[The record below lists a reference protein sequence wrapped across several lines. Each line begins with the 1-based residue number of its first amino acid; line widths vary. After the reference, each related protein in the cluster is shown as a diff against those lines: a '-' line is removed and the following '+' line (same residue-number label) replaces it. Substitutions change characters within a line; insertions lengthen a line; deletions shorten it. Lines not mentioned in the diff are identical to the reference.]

1 MSRIAREAA
10 IILLKFAQVIRSMMF
25 PSRPTLLAICCSLSV
40 AAHAADTLE
49 LGATDV
55 NADAIKTN
63 SNTLP
68 EAFAGGQVARGG
80 QMGVLGNQDNMNVPF
95 TMTSYTSRL
104 IEDQQAED
112 VGDVLLNDPSVR
124 QSYGFGNQSQ
134 VFVIRGL
141 PLSGDDISYNGLY
154 GVLPR
159 QILSTDAVE
168 RVEVFKGPNAF
179 INGVSP
185 TGSGLGGGVNLQP
198 KRAGDTPIR
207 RYTQD
212 ITTDG
217 RIGEH
222 LDLGQRFGEDN
233 RFGARLNLSQRE
245 GETAIHDEDQRTKL
259 FVAGLD
265 YRGDNFR
272 VSTDFGYQ
280 KQRING
286 LRNTVQLGTATE
298 IPTAPHAGH
307 NYGQDWTYTETE
319 DTFGMMRGDWDLSD
333 SWTAYLAGGAKHTRE
348 TGVYGT
354 PTLVGNSG
362 LATVGGSEIPHNE
375 DNTTFAAG
383 LNGRLQTGPVSHQIA
398 IGASTIWTQQ
408 ENAYTFYRS
417 TTGNT
422 NIYNTPNLPKP
433 TAVSLTGGD
442 MGDPGVT
449 GKTRNRSL
457 AISDTVGLFDDS
469 LLLTYG
475 VRRQQLRVENYSYEG
490 TTNAGRPYGNNDGSR
505 TSLYDESIT
514 TPVYGIVYKP
524 TDTVSLYANR
534 IEGLAQG
541 PVASGTNITN
551 LGEAFPP
558 GRTKQLEA
566 GIKLDMQ
573 TFGANLG
580 VFRIEKPTDGYV
592 DATRALYVRD
602 GEQVNKG
609 IELSVFGEPVE
620 GLRLMAGG
628 TRMTSELK
636 KTAGGTNDG
645 NHAIGVPTFQL
656 NASVDWD
663 IPGLEGAALSARML
677 RTGGQYADQANN
689 LSLPTWNRFDAGARY
704 KFKVDQK
711 DLTLRVNVENITDK
725 NYWASANGG
734 YLSQGDPRLVKFS
747 GTIDF

>member
-1 MSRIAREAA
+1 
-10 IILLKFAQVIRSMMF
+10 MF
-25 PSRPTLLAICCSLSV
+25 PSFPFRPSVLALCCSFSV
-40 AAHAADTLE
+40 AANAADSVVE

-55 NADAIKTN
+55 NANAVNAN

-68 EAFAGGQVARGG
+68 EAYAGGQLARGA
-80 QMGVLGNQDNMNVPF
+80 QMGVLGNQDSMNVPF
-95 TMTSYTSRL
+95 AMASYTSKL

-141 PLSGDDISYNGLY
+141 PLAGDDISYGGLY

-159 QILSTDAVE
+159 QILAADAIE

-185 TGSGLGGGVNLQP
+185 TGTGLGGSVNLQP
-198 KRAGDTPIR
+198 KRAEDVPTR
-207 RYTQD
+207 RYSQD
-212 ITTDG
+212 ISSDG

-222 LDLGQRFGEDN
+222 LDLGQRFGEGN
-233 RFGARLNLSQRE
+233 RFGARVNLSQRE
-245 GETAIHDEDQRTKL
+245 GDTAIDDQSQRSKL

-272 VSTDFGYQ
+272 VSTDLGYQ

-286 LRNTVQLGTATE
+286 LRNSVQVGSATK
-298 IPTAPHAGH
+298 IPTAPDASH
-307 NYGQDWTYTETE
+307 NYGQDWTYSETE
-319 DTFGMMRGDWDLSD
+319 DTFGMIRGDWDLSEN
-333 SWTAYLAGGAKHTRE
+333 WTAYLAGGAKHTRE
-348 TGVYGT
+348 TGVYAT
-354 PTLVGNSG
+354 PTLVGNDG
-362 LATVGGSEIPHNE
+362 VATVGGSEIPHKE
-375 DNTTFAAG
+375 DNTSFAAG
-383 LNGRLQTGPVSHQIA
+383 LNGLLQTGPLSHQIA
-398 IGASTIWTQQ
+398 IGASTLWTQQ

-417 TTGNT
+417 VAGNS
-422 NIYNTPNLPKP
+422 NIYNTPALGKP
-433 TAVSLTGGD
+433 TDVSSTGGE

-457 AISDTVGLFDDS
+457 AISDTIGLFDDR

-475 VRRQQLRVENYSYEG
+475 VRRQQLRVENYSYDG
-490 TTNAGRPYGNNDGSR
+490 TTSNGVANPANDGSR
-505 TSLYDESIT
+505 TSLYDESVT

-524 TDTVSLYANR
+524 TDTISLYANR
-534 IEGLAQG
+534 IEGLAKG

-566 GIKLDMQ
+566 GIKLDMPS
-573 TFGANLG
+573 FGANLG
-580 VFRIEKPTDGYV
+580 VFRIEKPSDGYV
-592 DATRALYVRD
+592 DTAQRLYIRD

-609 IELSVFGEPVE
+609 VELSVFGEPIE

-636 KTAGGTNDG
+636 KTSGGLTDG

-663 IPGLEGAALSARML
+663 IPGLAGAALSARML
-677 RTGGQYADQANN
+677 RTGGQYANQANT
-689 LSLPTWNRFDAGARY
+689 LSLPTWNRFDVGARY
-704 KFKVDQK
+704 KFKVDRK
-711 DLTLRVNVENITDK
+711 DLTLRVNVENLTDK

-747 GTIDF
+747 GTLDF

>member
-1 MSRIAREAA
+1 MV
-10 IILLKFAQVIRSMMF
+10 FAF
-25 PSRPTLLAICCSLSV
+25 PSRPTLLALCCSVSFM
-40 AAHAADTLE
+40 AHAADPVE

-55 NADAIKTN
+55 NAEAVKAN

-68 EAFAGGQVARGG
+68 ETFAGGQVARDGK
-80 QMGVLGNQDNMNVPF
+80 MGVLGNQDNMNVPF
-95 TMTSYTSRL
+95 TMTSYTSKL

-124 QSYGFGNQSQ
+124 QSYGFGNQAQ

-141 PLSGDDISYNGLY
+141 PLNGDDISYNGLY

-159 QILSTDAVE
+159 QILSTDAIE

-185 TGSGLGGGVNLQP
+185 TGSGLGGSVNLQP
-198 KRAGDTPIR
+198 KRAGDVPTR

-212 ITTDG
+212 ISSDG

-222 LDLGQRFGEDN
+222 LDLGQRFGDDN
-233 RFGARLNLSQRE
+233 RFGARVNLSQRE
-245 GETAIHDEDQRTKL
+245 GETAVNDQDQRTKL

-265 YRGDNFR
+265 YRGDKFR

-280 KQRING
+280 KQRINH
-286 LRNTVQLGTATE
+286 LRNTVQLGTATS
-298 IPTAPHAGH
+298 IPTAPDASH
-307 NYGQDWTYTETE
+307 NYGQSWTYTETE
-319 DTFGMMRGDWDLSD
+319 DTFGMMRGDWDLND
-333 SWTAYLAGGAKHTRE
+333 SWTAYLAGGVKHTRE

-354 PTLVGNSG
+354 PTLVGNTG
-362 LATVGGSEIPHNE
+362 TATISGSEIPHNE
-375 DNTTFAAG
+375 DNTSFSTG
-383 LNGRLQTGPVSHQIA
+383 LNGRFQTGPISHQIA
-398 IGASTIWTQQ
+398 IGATTIWTEQ
-408 ENAYTFYRS
+408 ENAYTFYRP
-417 TTGNT
+417 TVGNT
-422 NIYNTPNLPKP
+422 NIYNANKLAKP
-433 TAVSLTGGD
+433 TDGYLTGGD

-475 VRRQQLRVENYSYEG
+475 VRRQQLRVENYLYDGSTSNG
-490 TTNAGRPYGNNDGSR
+490 LANPANDGSR
-505 TSLYDESIT
+505 SSIYDEAIT

-524 TDTVSLYANR
+524 TDIISLYANR
-534 IEGLAQG
+534 IEGLAKG

-580 VFRIEKPTDGYV
+580 VFRIERPTDGFV
-592 DATRALYVRD
+592 DAASRLYVRD
-602 GEQVNKG
+602 GQQVNKG
-609 IELSVFGEPVE
+609 IELSVFGEPIE

-636 KTAGGTNDG
+636 NTSGGLNDG

-656 NASVDWD
+656 NASADWD
-663 IPGLEGAALSARML
+663 IPGLEGAALNARML

-704 KFKVDQK
+704 KMRVEQK

-734 YLSQGDPRLVKFS
+734 YLTQGEPRLVKFS

>member
-1 MSRIAREAA
+1 
-10 IILLKFAQVIRSMMF
+10 MF
-25 PSRPTLLAICCSLSV
+25 LSHPFRPTLLALCCSASFI
-40 AAHAADTLE
+40 ANAADSALE
-49 LGATDV
+49 LGATDI
-55 NADAIKTN
+55 NADAVKAN

-68 EAFAGGQVARGG
+68 EVYAGGQVARGG

-95 TMTSYTSRL
+95 TMTSYTSQL

-134 VFVIRGL
+134 IFVIRGL
-141 PLSGDDISYNGLY
+141 PLAGDDISYGGLY

-159 QILSTDAVE
+159 QILSTDAIE

-185 TGSGLGGGVNLQP
+185 TGTGLGGSVNLQP
-198 KRAGDTPIR
+198 KRAEDVSTR

-212 ITTDG
+212 ISSDG
-217 RIGEH
+217 RVGEH
-222 LDLGQRFGEDN
+222 LDLGQRFGEGN
-233 RFGARLNLSQRE
+233 RFGARVNLSQRE
-245 GETAIHDEDQRTKL
+245 GDTAIDDENQRTKL

-265 YRGDNFR
+265 YRGDTFR

-286 LRNTVQLGTATE
+286 LRNTVQLGNATK
-298 IPTAPHAGH
+298 IPTAPDASH
-307 NYGQDWTYTETE
+307 NYGQDWTNAETE
-319 DTFGMMRGDWDLSD
+319 DTFGMMRGDWDLNEN
-333 SWTAYLAGGAKHTRE
+333 WTAYLAGGAKHTRE

-354 PTLVGNSG
+354 PTLVGNNG
-362 LATVGGSEIPHNE
+362 VATVGGSEIPHNE
-375 DNTTFAAG
+375 DNTSFAAG
-383 LNGRLQTGPVSHQIA
+383 LNGHVQTGPVSHQIA
-398 IGASTIWTQQ
+398 IGASTLWTQQ
-408 ENAYTFYRS
+408 ENAYTFYRPV
-417 TTGNT
+417 TGNT
-422 NIYNTPNLPKP
+422 NIYTTPSLPKP
-433 TAVSLTGGD
+433 TAVSSTGGD

-457 AISDTVGLFDDS
+457 AVSDTVGLFDDS

-475 VRRQQLRVENYSYEG
+475 VRRQQLRVENYSYDG
-490 TTNAGRPYGNNDGSR
+490 TTSNGAANAANDGSR
-505 TSLYDESIT
+505 TSLYDKSIT

-534 IEGLAQG
+534 IEGLAKG
-541 PVASGTNITN
+541 PVASGTVTN

-573 TFGANLG
+573 SFGANLG
-580 VFRIEKPTDGYV
+580 VFRIEKPSDGYV
-592 DATRALYVRD
+592 DATQRLYIRD

-609 IELSVFGEPVE
+609 VELSVFGEPIE

-636 KTAGGTNDG
+636 KTAGGLADG

-663 IPGLEGAALSARML
+663 VPGLEGAALSARML

-704 KFKVDQK
+704 KLKVDQK

-734 YLSQGDPRLVKFS
+734 YLSQGDPRLVKLS

>member
-1 MSRIAREAA
+1 MV
-10 IILLKFAQVIRSMMF
+10 FPF
-25 PSRPTLLAICCSLSV
+25 PSRPTLLALCCSVSFM
-40 AAHAADTLE
+40 AQAADSVLE

-55 NADAIKTN
+55 NADAVRTN

-80 QMGVLGNQDNMNVPF
+80 QMGVLGNQDSMNVPF
-95 TMTSYTSRL
+95 VMTSYTSKL
-104 IEDQQAED
+104 IEDQQAET
-112 VGDVLLNDPSVR
+112 VGDVLANDPSVR
-124 QSYGFGNQSQ
+124 QSFGFGNQAES
-134 VFVIRGL
+134 FVIRGL
-141 PLSGDDISYNGLY
+141 ELNSDDISYNGLY
-154 GVLPR
+154 GVVPR
-159 QILSTDAVE
+159 QILSTDAIE
-168 RVEVFKGPNAF
+168 RVELFKGPNAF

-185 TGSGLGGGVNLQP
+185 TGTGLGGSVNLQP
-198 KRAGDTPIR
+198 KRAEDIPTR

-212 ITTDG
+212 ISSDG

-222 LDLGQRFGEDN
+222 LDLGQRFGEGN

-245 GETAIHDEDQRTKL
+245 GETAINDQDHRSKL

-265 YRGDNFR
+265 YRGDDFR

-280 KQRING
+280 KHRINH
-286 LRNTVQLGTATE
+286 LRNSVQLGSATS
-298 IPTAPHAGH
+298 IPTAPDADH
-307 NYGQDWTYTETE
+307 NYGQDWTYSETE
-319 DTFGMMRGDWDLSD
+319 DTFGMMRGDYDLND
-333 SWTAYLAGGAKHTRE
+333 SWTAYLAGGVKHTRE

-354 PTLVGNSG
+354 PRLVGDSG
-362 LATVGGSEIPHNE
+362 ASTITGSEIPHNE
-375 DNTTFAAG
+375 DNTTFTAG
-383 LNGRLQTGPVSHQIA
+383 VNGRFQTGSISHQIA

-408 ENAYTFYRS
+408 ENAYTFYS
-417 TTGNT
+417 ASEGNT
-422 NIYNTPNLPKP
+422 NIYNSNQLVKP
-433 TAVSLTGGD
+433 TAVSFTGGD

-457 AISDTVGLFDDS
+457 AISDTLGLFDDS

-475 VRRQQLRVENYSYEG
+475 VRRQQLRVENYLYDGSTFNG
-490 TTNAGRPYGNNDGSR
+490 LANPANDGSR
-505 TSLYDESIT
+505 SALYDESIT

-524 TDTVSLYANR
+524 TDMISLYANR

-541 PVASGTNITN
+541 ENAPATAINR
-551 LGEAFPP
+551 GESFPP
-558 GRTKQLEA
+558 GRTKQIEA
-566 GIKLDMQ
+566 GVKLDMK
-573 TFGANLG
+573 TFGASLA
-580 VFRIEKPTDGYV
+580 VFRIEKPTDGS
-592 DATRALYVRD
+592 LNLGNLFVRD

-609 IELSVFGEPVE
+609 VELSIFGEPIE

-628 TRMTSELK
+628 MRLASELK
-636 KTAGGTNDG
+636 NTANGTDDG

-663 IPGLEGAALSARML
+663 IPGVEGAALNARML
-677 RTGGQYADQANN
+677 RTGGQFADQANT

-704 KFKVDQK
+704 KLKIQEK

-725 NYWASANGG
+725 NYWASASQG

>member
-1 MSRIAREAA
+1 M
-10 IILLKFAQVIRSMMF
+10 LFPF
-25 PSRPTLLAICCSLSV
+25 PSRPTLLALCCSVSFM
-40 AAHAADTLE
+40 AQAADPVLE

-55 NADAIKTN
+55 NATAVKPN
-63 SNTLP
+63 PSALP

-80 QMGVLGNQDNMNVPF
+80 QMGVLGNQDNMDVPF
-95 TMTSYTSRL
+95 TMTSYTSQL

-124 QSYGFGNQSQ
+124 QSFGYGNQAQ

-159 QILSTDAVE
+159 QILSTDAIE

-185 TGSGLGGGVNLQP
+185 TGSGLGGSVNLQP
-198 KRAGDTPIR
+198 KRAGDTPTR

-212 ITTDG
+212 ISTDG

-222 LDLGQRFGEDN
+222 LDLGQRFGPEN

-245 GETAIHDEDQRTKL
+245 GETAINDQDQRTKL

-265 YRGDNFR
+265 YRGDDFR
-272 VSTDFGYQ
+272 VSSDFGYQ
-280 KQRING
+280 NQRVNH
-286 LRNTVQLGTATE
+286 LRNSVQLGSATS
-298 IPTAPHAGH
+298 IPTAPDADH
-307 NYGQDWTYTETE
+307 NYGQNWTYTETE
-319 DTFGMMRGDWDLSD
+319 DTFGMLRGEWDLND

-354 PTLVGNSG
+354 PALVGNTGTATISG
-362 LATVGGSEIPHNE
+362 SNINHNE
-375 DNTTFAAG
+375 DNTSFAAG
-383 LNGRLQTGPVSHQIA
+383 LNGRFQTGPVSHQVA
-398 IGASTIWTQQ
+398 IGATTIWT
-408 ENAYTFYRS
+408 EAANAYVFYRPS
-417 TTGNT
+417 PGNT
-422 NIYNTPNLPKP
+422 NIYNTPKLPKP
-433 TAVSLTGGD
+433 TDGYFTGGD

-449 GKTRNRSL
+449 AKTRNRSV

-475 VRRQQLRVENYSYEG
+475 IRRQQLRQENYSYDG
-490 TTNAGRPYGNNDGSR
+490 GSFNGVANSNDGSR
-505 TSLYDESIT
+505 TSIYDEGIT

-541 PVASGTNITN
+541 PIASGSGVIN

-580 VFRIEKPTDGYV
+580 VFRIERPTDGYV
-592 DATRALYVRD
+592 SGNVYLRD

-609 IELSVFGEPVE
+609 VELSVFGEPVQ

-636 KTAGGTNDG
+636 NTAGGANDG

-663 IPGLEGAALSARML
+663 IPGLEGAALNARML
-677 RTGGQYADQANN
+677 RTGGQYADQANT

-704 KFKVDQK
+704 KFKVSEK

-734 YLSQGDPRLVKFS
+734 YLTQGEPRLVKFS

>member
-40 AAHAADTLE
+40 VAHAADTLE

-95 TMTSYTSRL
+95 TMTSYTSKL

-383 LNGRLQTGPVSHQIA
+383 LNGHLQTGPVSHQIA

>member
-1 MSRIAREAA
+1 MALR
-10 IILLKFAQVIRSMMF
+10 F
-25 PSRPTLLAICCSLSV
+25 PSRPTLLALCCSVSFI
-40 AAHAADTLE
+40 AHAADNVVE

-55 NADAIKTN
+55 NAAAVKTTT
-63 SNTLP
+63 NTAP
-68 EAFAGGQVARGG
+68 EAYAGGQVARGG
-80 QMGVLGNQDNMNVPF
+80 QMGILGNQDNMNVPF
-95 TMTSYTSRL
+95 TMTSYTSKL

-134 VFVIRGL
+134 VFVIRGM

-159 QILSTDAVE
+159 QILSIDALE

-179 INGVSP
+179 INGVTP

-198 KRAGDTPIR
+198 KRAGDTPTR

-212 ITTDG
+212 ISTDG

-222 LDLGQRFGEDN
+222 LDLGQRFGADN
-233 RFGARLNLSQRE
+233 RFGARINLSQRE
-245 GETAIHDEDQRTKL
+245 GETGINDQDQRSKL

-265 YRGDNFR
+265 YRGDTFR
-272 VSTDFGYQ
+272 VSSDFGYQ
-280 KQRING
+280 KERINH
-286 LRNTVQLGTATE
+286 LRNTVQIGNATRV
-298 IPTAPHAGH
+298 PTAPSASH
-307 NYGQDWTYTETE
+307 NYGQDWTYSETE
-319 DTFGMMRGDWDLSD
+319 DTFGMLRGEWDLSD
-333 SWTAYLAGGAKHTRE
+333 NWTGYLAGGVKHTRE

-362 LATVGGSEIPHNE
+362 TATIGGSEIPHNE
-375 DNTTFAAG
+375 DNTTFSAG
-383 LNGRLQTGPVSHQIA
+383 LNGRLQTGPLSHQIA

-408 ENAYTFYRS
+408 ENAYVFYRS
-417 TTGNT
+417 TAGNT
-422 NIYNTPNLPKP
+422 NIYDNVRLPVP
-433 TAVSLTGGD
+433 TAVSITGGE

-457 AISDTVGLFDDS
+457 AISDTVGLFDDT

-475 VRRQQLRVENYSYEG
+475 LRRQQLRVENYSYDG
-490 TTNAGRPYGNNDGSR
+490 TTSNGVANPANDGSR
-505 TSLYDESIT
+505 SSIYDEAIT

-524 TDTVSLYANR
+524 VESVSLYANR
-534 IEGLAQG
+534 IEGLARG
-541 PVASGTNITN
+541 PIASGTNITN
-551 LGEAFPP
+551 LGQAFPP

-566 GIKLDMQ
+566 GIKLDLRS
-573 TFGANLG
+573 FGANLA
-580 VFRIEKPTDGYV
+580 VFRIEKPSDGYV
-592 DATRALYVRD
+592 DSNQQLYIRD

-609 IELSVFGEPVE
+609 IELSVFGEPLE

-628 TRMTSELK
+628 TRMTSELEN
-636 KTAGGTNDG
+636 TAGGANDG

-663 IPGLEGAALSARML
+663 VPGLEGLALNARAL
-677 RTGGQYADQANN
+677 RTGGQYANASNT

-704 KFKVDQK
+704 SFKAWK

-734 YLSQGDPRLVKFS
+734 YLTQGEPRLVKFS

>member
-1 MSRIAREAA
+1 M
-10 IILLKFAQVIRSMMF
+10 AQ
-25 PSRPTLLAICCSLSV
+25 
-40 AAHAADTLE
+40 AADPVLE

-55 NADAIKTN
+55 NADAVRTN

-80 QMGVLGNQDNMNVPF
+80 QMGVLGNQDSMNVPF
-95 TMTSYTSRL
+95 VMTSYTSKL

-112 VGDVLLNDPSVR
+112 VGDVLANDPSVR

-185 TGSGLGGGVNLQP
+185 TGSGLGGSVNLQP
-198 KRAGDTPIR
+198 KRAGDVPTR

-212 ITTDG
+212 ISTDG

-222 LDLGQRFGEDN
+222 LDLGQRFGEGN
-233 RFGARLNLSQRE
+233 RFGARVNLSQRE
-245 GETAIHDEDQRTKL
+245 GETAVHDEDQRSKL

-280 KQRING
+280 KQRVNH
-286 LRNTVQLGTATE
+286 LRNTVQLGNATS
-298 IPTAPHAGH
+298 IPTAPDADH

-319 DTFGMMRGDWDLSD
+319 DTFGMMRGDYDLNEN
-333 SWTAYLAGGAKHTRE
+333 WTAYLAGGAKHTRE

-354 PTLVGNSG
+354 PALVGNNG
-362 LATVGGSEIPHNE
+362 TATISGSEIPHNE
-375 DNTTFAAG
+375 DNASFAAG
-383 LNGRLQTGPVSHQIA
+383 LNGRFQTGPISHQVA
-398 IGASTIWTQQ
+398 IGATTIWTEQ
-408 ENAYTFYRS
+408 ENAYTFYRP
-417 TTGNT
+417 TPGNT
-422 NIYNTPNLPKP
+422 NIYNGNKLPKP
-433 TAVSLTGGD
+433 TDGYLTGGD

-449 GKTRNRSL
+449 GKTRNRSV
-457 AISDTVGLFDDS
+457 AISDTFGLFDDT

-475 VRRQQLRVENYSYEG
+475 VRRQQLRVENYLYDGSTFNG
-490 TTNAGRPYGNNDGSR
+490 VANPANDGSR
-505 TSLYDESIT
+505 SSIYDEAIT

-524 TDTVSLYANR
+524 VDIVSIYANR
-534 IEGLAQG
+534 IEGLAKG
-541 PVASGTNITN
+541 PVAAGTGITN

-573 TFGANLG
+573 SFGANLA
-580 VFRIEKPTDGYV
+580 VFRIERPTDGFV
-592 DATRALYVRD
+592 DATQNLYVRD
-602 GEQVNKG
+602 GKQVNKG
-609 IELSVFGEPVE
+609 VELSIFGEPIE

-628 TRMTSELK
+628 TRMTSDLK
-636 KTAGGTNDG
+636 DTAGGLNDG

-656 NASVDWD
+656 NASADWD
-663 IPGLEGAALSARML
+663 IPGLEGAALNARML

-704 KFKVDQK
+704 KIKMQDK

-734 YLSQGDPRLVKFS
+734 YLTQGDPRLVKFS